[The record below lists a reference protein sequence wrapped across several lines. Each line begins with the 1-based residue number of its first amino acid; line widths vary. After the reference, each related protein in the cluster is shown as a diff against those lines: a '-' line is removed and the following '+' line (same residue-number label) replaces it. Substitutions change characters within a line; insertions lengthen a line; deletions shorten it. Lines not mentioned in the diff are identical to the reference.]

1 MDGVKTMKETKKFLL
16 NLLSIS
22 VAFIVVGL
30 FIADPFFKWASDFKL
45 ISYEEAQ
52 NISKSKILKPALIFL
67 GSIGIFIVGVL
78 SFFFRGVLTSDFENK
93 EN

>member
-1 MDGVKTMKETKKFLL
+1 MKETKKFLL

-45 ISYEEAQ
+45 VSYEESQ
-52 NISKSKILKPALIFL
+52 NISKDLKPVLIFL
-67 GSIGIFIVGVL
+67 GSIGTFIVGVV
-78 SFFFRGVLTSDFENK
+78 SFFLRGVLTSENK

>member
-1 MDGVKTMKETKKFLL
+1 MKKTKKSLL
-16 NLLSIS
+16 NLLSVS

-45 ISYEEAQ
+45 VSYEESQ
-52 NISKSKILKPALIFL
+52 NISKDLKPVLIFL
-67 GSIGIFIVGVL
+67 GSIGTFIVGVV
-78 SFFFRGVLTSDFENK
+78 SFFLRGVLTSENK

>member
-1 MDGVKTMKETKKFLL
+1 MKENKKFLL

-22 VAFIVVGL
+22 VTFIVLGL

-45 ISYEEAQ
+45 VSYEESQ
-52 NISKSKILKPALIFL
+52 NISKFLKPALIFL
-67 GSIGIFIVGVL
+67 GSIGTFIVGVV

>member
-1 MDGVKTMKETKKFLL
+1 MKENKKFLL

-22 VAFIVVGL
+22 VTFIVLGL

-45 ISYEEAQ
+45 VFLHEESQ
-52 NISKSKILKPALIFL
+52 NISKFLKPALIFL
-67 GSIGIFIVGVL
+67 GSIGTFIVGVV